1 MQVNGIRTIQ
11 ENVSVDVDPET
22 VLTKLYSKSIP
33 VGFDYINPND
43 RHWYRES
50 GFDYH
55 KREELYTKGRKA
67 TDEEMKEREAYYI
80 LLNMWRRIK

>member
-33 VGFDYINPND
+33 VGFDYINPQ
-43 RHWYRES
+43 
-50 GFDYH
+50 
-55 KREELYTKGRKA
+55 
-67 TDEEMKEREAYYI
+67 
-80 LLNMWRRIK
+80 